1 MPAKK
6 LTALQVF
13 LETKRIEAAEAQVIK
28 DRTALRKIIGSNY
41 FAKLVIDDVVY
52 TIKTTDYGNAYIDSS
67 IR

>member
-1 MPAKK
+1 MATRK
-6 LTALQVF
+6 LTTLQVF

-41 FAKLVIDDVVY
+41 SAKLVIDDVIY

-67 IR
+67 IG